1 VPVEFLIQL
10 PATPGSEI
18 LEAEPAGMEP
28 SLDQV
33 IQTLQELRG
42 RLPAGSEACDLLP
55 MIYFECDLQGC
66 LLRLDGDVEILLGS
80 PAGEWLGQRLES
92 LWQGE
97 PAQTPPC
104 SLHNRVV
111 IREESQQRFWLR
123 VTAGIEG
130 YRGVILDCT
139 QQQVHDLE
147 AGQLQ
152 LTLQHQQKQLS
163 QVDLAL
169 RQRQA
174 FTLVF
179 SREVRTLVHR
189 MLGLLGMVRHKPQPQ
204 SLDAL
209 QVSLEHLLSLSG
221 PLQDAL
227 GPTWTVDPNP
237 VEFDLHQTVAEVATW
252 LNSEARA
259 KVIEIHCTVSDSIPR
274 RLFGD
279 VVKLRQILLQLLD
292 NAVKFTA
299 GDVIVDVSGSS
310 EVRFCIQDTGP
321 GMSSAKIESLFQGSL
336 LSGELPTTGLGIKLA
351 RHLVELLGGKIW
363 VDSQPEVGTSFY
375 FTLNFASQ
383 GSVVVSGPAPE
394 SGCLRVLLAE
404 DDAVCQ
410 KVALRLLSSMG
421 HRVDIV
427 SNGLD
432 VLEALQRGGYDVVLL
447 DVEMPAL
454 DGLETAREIHRRFT
468 PAPYLIALTA
478 GNSAADR
485 RKVMLAGMQ
494 DFLAKPLR
502 AEELADALTQI
513 HL

>member
-1 VPVEFLIQL
+1 
-10 PATPGSEI
+10 
-18 LEAEPAGMEP
+18 MEP

-33 IQTLQELRG
+33 IQTLQELRA
-42 RLPAGSEACDLLP
+42 RLQASHLP
-55 MIYFECDLQGC
+55 MMYFESDERGC
-66 LLRLDGDVEILLGS
+66 LLRLEGEVELLLGS
-80 PAGEWLGQRLES
+80 PATVWLGKRLES
-92 LWQGE
+92 LWQSGPWE
-97 PAQTPPC
+97 TSPA
-104 SLHNRVV
+104 SLHNQVV
-111 IREESQQRFWLR
+111 TREETRQRFWVRL
-123 VTAGIEG
+123 ADSQAG
-130 YRGVILDCT
+130 YRGVLLDCS

-147 AGQLQ
+147 AGQLL
-152 LTLQHQQKQLS
+152 LTLQQQQKQLS
-163 QVDLAL
+163 ELELAV

-174 FTLVF
+174 FALVF

-189 MLGLLGMVRHKPQPQ
+189 MLGLLEMVRHKPQPQ
-204 SLDAL
+204 SLDGL
-209 QVSLEHLLSLSG
+209 QVSLEHLLALSG

-227 GPTWTVDPNP
+227 GPAWTVEPQP
-237 VEFDLHQTVAEVATW
+237 VEFDLHQTVAQVAAW

-274 RLFGD
+274 RLLGD

-310 EVRFCIQDTGP
+310 EVLFCIQDTGP
-321 GMSSAKIESLFQGSL
+321 GMSAAKIESLFQGSL
-336 LSGELPTTGLGIKLA
+336 LSGDLPTTGLGIKLA
-351 RHLVELLGGKIW
+351 RHLVELLRGKIW

-375 FTLNFASQ
+375 FSLNFATQ
-383 GSVVVSGPAPE
+383 GPAPVLSAPPE
-394 SGCLRVLLAE
+394 SGRLRVLLAE

-410 KVALRLLSSMG
+410 KVALRILNSMG

-432 VLEALQRGGYDVVLL
+432 VLEVLQRGVYDVVLL

-454 DGLETAREIHRRFT
+454 DGLETARQIHRRFT

>member
-1 VPVEFLIQL
+1 
-10 PATPGSEI
+10 
-18 LEAEPAGMEP
+18 MEP

-33 IQTLQELRG
+33 ILTLQELRA
-42 RLPAGSEACDLLP
+42 RMPAGSEACDLLP
-55 MIYFECDLQGC
+55 MLYFECDHERKLM
-66 LLRLDGDVEILLGS
+66 RLEGDVEVLVGS
-80 PAGEWLGQRLES
+80 PVEGWLGKRLES
-92 LWQGE
+92 LWQNE
-97 PAQTPPC
+97 PLEAPLEA
-104 SLHNRVV
+104 LHNCVV
-111 IREESQQRFWLR
+111 TRPESQQRWWLR
-123 VTAGIEG
+123 VAHLESG
-130 YRGVILDCT
+130 YRGVLLDCT
-139 QQQVHDLE
+139 HQQAHDLE
-147 AGQLQ
+147 ANQMLA
-152 LTLQHQQKQLS
+152 TLQQQQKQLS
-163 QVDLAL
+163 NLELAL

-174 FTLVF
+174 FALVF
-179 SREVRTLVHR
+179 SREVRTLMHR
-189 MLGLLGMVRHKPQPQ
+189 MLGLLGMVRQKPQPQ

-209 QVSLEHLLSLSG
+209 QVSLEHLLALAG

-227 GPTWTVDPNP
+227 GPAWTVEPHS
-237 VEFDLHQTVAEVATW
+237 VEFDLHQTVSEVATW

-259 KVIEIHCTVSDSIPR
+259 KVIEIHCTISEAIPR

-292 NAVKFTA
+292 NAVKFSA
-299 GDVIVDVSGSS
+299 GDVIVDVSGTS

-321 GMSSAKIESLFQGSL
+321 GMSPEKIESLFQGSF
-336 LSGELPTTGLGIKLA
+336 LSGELPTTGVGIKLA

-375 FTLNFASQ
+375 FSLKFATQ
-383 GSVVVSGPAPE
+383 GSAAPVPAAALE
-394 SGCLRVLLAE
+394 SGRLRVLLAE

-410 KVALRLLSSMG
+410 KVALRILNSMG

-432 VLEALQRGGYDVVLL
+432 VLEALQRGTYDVVLL

-454 DGLETAREIHRRFT
+454 DGLETARQIHQRFT
-468 PAPYLIALTA
+468 PQPYLIALTA

-513 HL
+513 HSGSNP

>member
-1 VPVEFLIQL
+1 
-10 PATPGSEI
+10 
-18 LEAEPAGMEP
+18 MEP
-28 SLDQV
+28 PHDQV
-33 IQTLQELRG
+33 IQTLKELRG

-55 MIYFECDLQGC
+55 LLSFECDAQGNLLC
-66 LLRLDGDVEILLGS
+66 LEGDVEVLLGS
-80 PAGEWLGQRLES
+80 PAEEWLGKRLES

-97 PAQTPPC
+97 FLEVAPAAW
-104 SLHNRVV
+104 HNRVV
-111 IREESQQRFWLR
+111 TREESQQRFWLR
-123 VTAGIEG
+123 VAG
-130 YRGVILDCT
+130 YRGVLLDCT
-139 QQQVHDLE
+139 HQETRALE
-147 AGQLQ
+147 VDQL
-152 LTLQHQQKQLS
+152 LATLQQQQKQLA
-163 QVDLAL
+163 QVELAL

-174 FTLVF
+174 FALVF
-179 SREVRTLVHR
+179 SREVRTLMHR

-209 QVSLEHLLSLSG
+209 QVSLEHLLALSG

-227 GPTWTVDPNP
+227 GPAWTVEPQLS
-237 VEFDLHQTVAEVATW
+237 EFDLHQTVAEVATW

-274 RLFGD
+274 RLYGD

-299 GDVIVDVSGSS
+299 GDVIVDVSGGS
-310 EVRFCIQDTGP
+310 EVRFCVQDTGP
-321 GMSSAKIESLFQGSL
+321 GMSAEKIESLFQGSL
-336 LSGELPTTGLGIKLA
+336 LTGELPTTGLGIKLA

-375 FTLNFASQ
+375 FSLNFATQ
-383 GSVVVSGPAPE
+383 GPASVVSAPASE
-394 SGCLRVLLAE
+394 VGRLHVLLAE

-410 KVALRLLSSMG
+410 KVALRILNSMG

-432 VLEALQRGGYDVVLL
+432 VLEALQRGSYDVVLL

-454 DGLETAREIHRRFT
+454 DGLETARQIHQRFT
-468 PAPYLIALTA
+468 PVPYLIALTA

-513 HL
+513 HP

>member
-1 VPVEFLIQL
+1 
-10 PATPGSEI
+10 
-18 LEAEPAGMEP
+18 MEP

-33 IQTLQELRG
+33 IQTLQELRS
-42 RLPAGSEACDLLP
+42 RLPAGSEGCDLLP
-55 MIYFECDLQGC
+55 MLTFECDEQGL
-66 LLRLDGDVEILLGS
+66 LLRLEGDTEILLGS
-80 PAGEWLGQRLES
+80 PAEAWLGKPLES
-92 LWQGE
+92 LWQNE
-97 PAQTPPC
+97 PLEVPLAA
-104 SLHNRVV
+104 LHNRVV
-111 IREESQQRFWLR
+111 TRAESQQRLWLR
-123 VTAGIEG
+123 LDGR
-130 YRGVILDCT
+130 RGVALDCT
-139 QQQVHDLE
+139 HQQTPNLE
-147 AGQLQ
+147 SDQL
-152 LTLQHQQKQLS
+152 LASLQQQQKQLA
-163 QVDLAL
+163 QLELGL

-174 FTLVF
+174 FALVF
-179 SREVRTLVHR
+179 SREVRTLMHR

-209 QVSLEHLLSLSG
+209 QVSLEHLLALSG

-227 GPTWTVDPNP
+227 GPAWTVYPQP
-237 VEFDLHQTVAEVATW
+237 AEFDLRQTVAEVATW

-259 KVIEIHCTVSDSIPR
+259 KVIEIHCRVSESIPR
-274 RLFGD
+274 RLYGD

-321 GMSSAKIESLFQGSL
+321 GMSAEKIESLFQGSL
-336 LSGELPTTGLGIKLA
+336 LAGDLPTTGLGIKLA
-351 RHLVELLGGKIW
+351 RHLVEMLGGKIW
-363 VDSQPEVGTSFY
+363 VDSQPEVGTSF
-375 FTLNFASQ
+375 FFSLKFATQ
-383 GSVVVSGPAPE
+383 GPAAPAPVITPE
-394 SGCLRVLLAE
+394 AGRLRVLLAE

-410 KVALRLLSSMG
+410 KVALRILSSMG

-427 SNGLD
+427 SNGMD
-432 VLEALQRGGYDVVLL
+432 VLEALQRGSYDVLLL
-447 DVEMPAL
+447 DVEMPGL
-454 DGLETAREIHRRFT
+454 DGLETAREIHQRFT
-468 PAPYLIALTA
+468 PVPYMIALTA

>member
-1 VPVEFLIQL
+1 
-10 PATPGSEI
+10 
-18 LEAEPAGMEP
+18 MEP

-33 IQTLQELRG
+33 IRTLQELRG

-55 MIYFECDLQGC
+55 MLYFECDEQRC

-80 PAGEWLGQRLES
+80 PATDWLGQKLES
-92 LWQGE
+92 LWQAE
-97 PAQTPPC
+97 PLDIAPGA
-104 SLHNRVV
+104 LHNRVV
-111 IREESQQRFWLR
+111 TREESQQRFWIRLS
-123 VTAGIEG
+123 AGVEPG
-130 YRGVILDCT
+130 YRGVLLDCT
-139 QQQVHDLE
+139 QQQVQDLE
-147 AGQLQ
+147 AAQL
-152 LTLQHQQKQLS
+152 LAALQQQQKQLA
-163 QVDLAL
+163 QVELAV

-174 FTLVF
+174 FALVF

-189 MLGLLGMVRHKPQPQ
+189 MIGLLGMVRHRPQPQ

-209 QVSLEHLLSLSG
+209 QVSLEHLLALSG

-227 GPTWTVDPNP
+227 GPAWTVEPHP
-237 VEFDLHQTVAEVATW
+237 VEFDLHQTVAEVAAW

-279 VVKLRQILLQLLD
+279 VVKVRQILLQLLD

-321 GMSSAKIESLFQGSL
+321 GMSAAKIESLFQGSL
-336 LSGELPTTGLGIKLA
+336 LTGELPTTGLGIKLA

-375 FTLNFASQ
+375 FSLEFATQ
-383 GSVVVSGPAPE
+383 GAAVVSAPAPE
-394 SGCLRVLLAE
+394 SGRLRVLLAE

-410 KVALRLLSSMG
+410 KVALRILNSMG

-432 VLEALQRGGYDVVLL
+432 VLEVLQRGAYDVVLL

-454 DGLETAREIHRRFT
+454 DGLETARQIHQRFT